1 MHGGLQLLHCAIR
14 TVLHAPGPSRAHISL
29 LDTVFAPPNGAH
41 NALRIVISMSVRTEL
56 SRFCPSKL
64 TYPGLGISNWGCE
77 RFGWYCPLCVVR
89 PGIPLVALRIPD
101 LDPDPEF
108 AVLSV

>member
-1 MHGGLQLLHCAIR
+1 MAVASSC
-14 TVLHAPGPSRAHISL
+14 TVLANEVGSCDRRSQ
-29 LDTVFAPPNGAH
+29 
-41 NALRIVISMSVRTEL
+41 ALRIVISISVRTEL

-64 TYPGLGISNWGCE
+64 TYPGLGISNWGCV

-89 PGIPLVALRIPD
+89 PGIPLIVLRIPD
-101 LDPDPEF
+101 LDPDPEP

>member
-1 MHGGLQLLHCAIR
+1 MRLVGGLKLAVASSC
-14 TVLHAPGPSRAHISL
+14 TVLANVVGSCDRRSQ
-29 LDTVFAPPNGAH
+29 
-41 NALRIVISMSVRTEL
+41 ALRIVISISVRTQL

-101 LDPDPEF
+101 LGPVPEL